1 MAYWLERLQQWLRG
15 IQTAAAPN
23 PILDR
28 TREQFRQLTGLPVQ
42 NVPLYE
48 QALTHRSLFRGEPGS
63 YLYSNERLEF
73 LGDAVLGFVVAAY
86 LYERF
91 PDRDEG
97 FLTRLRAKLVN
108 QEALAKAARSLQLGA
123 YLRLSEDVQHV
134 GGQDNPSI
142 LADAFEALI
151 GALYLDLGL
160 EAARAFVERVLL
172 ASYDLEALARR
183 SDNYKSL
190 LLEFAQARG
199 WPQPRYQVVAEEG
212 PSHARTF
219 IVEAWIGDR
228 QLGRG
233 IARSKKLAE
242 QQAARATLAYLQAAE
257 NPQDYGQ

>member
-1 MAYWLERLQQWLRG
+1 MRHWLERLRQWIRSKKVVSE
-15 IQTAAAPN
+15 
-23 PILDR
+23 R
-28 TREQFRQLTGLPVQ
+28 TLEPFRQLTGLPVQ
-42 NVPLYE
+42 NAALYE

-63 YLYSNERLEF
+63 YLHTNERLEF

-108 QEALAKAARSLQLGA
+108 QDALAKAARSLQLGA
-123 YLRLSEDVQHV
+123 HVRLSEDVQQ
-134 GGQDNPSI
+134 GGGRDNPSI
-142 LADAFEALI
+142 LADAFEALV

-160 EAARAFVERVLL
+160 EVARTFVERVLL
-172 ASYDLEALARR
+172 APHDLEALARR

-219 IVEAWIGDR
+219 TVEAWIGDR
-228 QLGRG
+228 RLGCG
-233 IARSKKLAE
+233 VARSKKLAE
-242 QQAARATLAYLQAAE
+242 QQAAREALARLQAVE
-257 NPQDYGQ
+257 NLQG